1 VTYRALEILSGCYEL
16 IQVSII
22 PIHGTLRVL
31 TQPVPIMAAGATQRP
46 TAAIILVKP
55 MPILRAAITPIRKPV
70 TGMVF
75 TRFPDQQGC
84 CIQGLEEF
92 ALGEIL
98 ER

>member
-1 VTYRALEILSGCYEL
+1 
-16 IQVSII
+16 
-22 PIHGTLRVL
+22 
-31 TQPVPIMAAGATQRP
+31 
-46 TAAIILVKP
+46 VKP